1 MSHQDT
7 GNAVRSG
14 VFVIATVLL
23 AATVIIVLAGVP
35 EKLRPTSEY
44 VVRFDLR
51 EGAAGLEAD
60 SPVRI
65 GGRDVGRVKR
75 VNFEGSSDNV
85 KGVLVTIVIDE
96 GLVVREGATAFLER
110 PLLGSGATLNFESLG
125 AEDGAAIAEGGTI
138 PGEPQVPQFMAQA
151 GFGSTQRE
159 QLQAILA
166 RSDRFTQEF
175 EAIVAD
181 VRRMT
186 EDARERSGG
195 WFDRADSI
203 LARADEATGDLR
215 EGIEEGRTLVSTVQ
229 ERVDANRDRVDA
241 IIANTEAATADARD
255 FTAHVNETT
264 RPRIDEL
271 LDEGARG
278 LDAATAAIE
287 RVGDLIAAESP
298 SVRKTLANA
307 RLASDQ
313 LRLTMGEVRR
323 TPWRLLYRPSERE
336 LEFELL
342 YDAMRTYA
350 TAVSDLRAAGE
361 SLGAVAE
368 SDALG
373 AEEAAR
379 RAEAITDAFTRY
391 REAEERF
398 LELLT
403 SRTP

>member
-1 MSHQDT
+1 MSHQESS
-7 GNAVRSG
+7 NAVRSG

-23 AATVIIVLAGVP
+23 AATVIIVLAGVR

-51 EGAAGLEAD
+51 EGAAGLQTD

-75 VNFEGSSDNV
+75 VTFQGSGENV
-85 KGVLVTIVIDE
+85 RGVLVTIVIDE

-125 AEDGAAIAEGGTI
+125 DDGGATIPEGGTI

-151 GFGSTQRE
+151 GYGSTQRE

-181 VRRMT
+181 VRQMT

-195 WFDRADSI
+195 WFDRTDSI
-203 LARADEATGDLR
+203 LAGADEATGDLR
-215 EGIEEGRTLVSTVQ
+215 AGIEEGRTLVSTVQ

-241 IIANTEAATADARD
+241 IIANAEAATADARA

-278 LDAATAAIE
+278 LDRATAAIE
-287 RVGDLIAAESP
+287 RVGDLVASESP

-368 SDALG
+368 SDAPD

-379 RAEAITDAFTRY
+379 QAEAITDAFSRY

-403 SRTP
+403 SRAP

>member
-1 MSHQDT
+1 MSQQESS
-7 GNAVRSG
+7 NAVRSG
-14 VFVIATVLL
+14 VFVIATILL
-23 AATVIIVLAGVP
+23 AAAVIITLAGVR
-35 EKLRPTSEY
+35 EKLKPTSEY

-51 EGAAGLEAD
+51 EGAAGLESD
-60 SPVRI
+60 SPVRV
-65 GGRDVGRVKR
+65 GGRDVGRVRR
-75 VNFEGSSDNV
+75 VTFEGSGEDV
-85 KGVLVTIVIDE
+85 TGILVTIAVNKDI
-96 GLVVREGATAFLER
+96 VVREGATAFLER

-125 AEDGAAIAEGGTI
+125 DEGGAAIGEGGVI

-151 GFGSTQRE
+151 GYGSTQRE
-159 QLQAILA
+159 QLQSILE

-175 EAIVAD
+175 ELIVAD
-181 VRRMT
+181 VRAIT
-186 EDARERSGG
+186 EDARGRSEG
-195 WFDRADSI
+195 WFDRAGSI
-203 LARADEATGDLR
+203 LTSVDETSASLKAGVD
-215 EGIEEGRTLVSTVQ
+215 EGRALVSSVQ
-229 ERVDANRDRVDA
+229 ERVDENRDRVDS
-241 IIANTEAATADARD
+241 ILANAEAATADARD
-255 FTAHVNETT
+255 FTSHFNEVT
-264 RPRIDEL
+264 RARIDDL
-271 LDEGARG
+271 LDEGRRG
-278 LDAATAAIE
+278 LDEATAAIE
-287 RVGDLIAAESP
+287 RVGDVVATETP

-368 SDALG
+368 SSAPDSA
-373 AEEAAR
+373 EAAR
-379 RAEAITDAFTRY
+379 RAEAITDAFGRY

-403 SRTP
+403 SQAP